1 MGNQTIPQ
9 TFKNPT
15 PMAEPIILDANITP
29 LKKQLK
35 DATQELQIA
44 RQRFGDLST
53 EAVEAAK
60 KVAGIRDSIAAAN
73 EQAALFDPGK
83 RFQALTS
90 AASLAAGA
98 VGAVQGAMGLFG
110 AESEDVQKA
119 LLKVQSAMALSQ
131 GLSQL
136 ADLSKVT
143 EELQSS
149 FKGLIGTTAQK
160 TAATASD
167 TAAVAANAVANKGQ
181 AAATNASTLASRAAA
196 ISLKVLRG
204 ALIGLGI
211 PALILGLVALVQN
224 FDKIK
229 SVVLNFIPGLGQLAD
244 FFGNLVT
251 KVTDFVGATSQANR
265 ELEKLAKTT
274 SRSNEDITARIN
286 LLTAQ
291 GGKEKEIFELKKKQ
305 SENELNVLRATLK
318 TKGALTDE
326 EEKQFRDLKNNQ
338 LVEQAAYDKKVAD
351 DLKAANEKQAS
362 EAKSAADKAKA
373 NQEQVNAKKLEA
385 QKILSDAQ
393 NSLLTE
399 REQQA
404 AAIEATFQEQSKKLK
419 EAGIKDDGTLE
430 EVRRKAL
437 AEIDKKFN
445 DEKAEKDKAF
455 QERLNEI
462 LTESRLA
469 AIKDENERARAELLV
484 QQEQKLADL
493 ATDTTLEADQKLAL
507 QKQLEIRNKQELDAL
522 EMTFAEEEAMRNL
535 AELDEEMKQ
544 ADASF
549 AIQRNLLDQKDAL
562 LKEQLEM
569 GILTEK
575 EFTQAVKENSDA
587 RVKIDQAEVA
597 AKLENAGKIAGLL
610 SGLSNL
616 IGKETAAGKG
626 FAVASATI
634 DTYLSA
640 QKAYQSMVGIPV
652 AGPALAAVAAGVAIA
667 GGIKNVRE
675 IVRTKVPGGGGGVSA
690 PNIAASAP
698 SVTSAVPTLGTS
710 PVTALGTMMQNQPP
724 LRAFVVES
732 EVTNSQK
739 RVADIERRAGF

>member
-1 MGNQTIPQ
+1 
-9 TFKNPT
+9 
-15 PMAEPIILDANITP
+15 MAEPIILDANITP

-143 EELQSS
+143 EELKSS
-149 FKGLIGTTAQK
+149 FKGLVGTTAQK

-167 TAAVAANAVANKGQ
+167 TAAVAANS
-181 AAATNASTLASRAAA
+181 AATRGQSIATLASSAATKA
-196 ISLKVLRG
+196 ATISLKVMRG

-229 SVVLNFIPGLGQLAD
+229 TFVLNLLPGLGQLAS

-318 TKGALTDE
+318 TKGTLTDE

-338 LVEQAAYDKKVAD
+338 LVEQAAYDKKVDD
-351 DLKAANEKQAS
+351 DLKAANEKQEQ

-373 NQEQVNAKKLEA
+373 NQEKVNAKKLEA
-385 QKILSDAQ
+385 QKILADAQ

-399 REQQA
+399 REQEA

-430 EVRRKAL
+430 EVRRKGL

-469 AIKDENERARAELLV
+469 GIKDENERARAELLV

-522 EMTFAEEEAMRNL
+522 EMTFAEEAAIKELEM
-535 AELDEEMKQ
+535 LDEQMAKDQANFDGQKILLDEKQ
-544 ADASF
+544 
-549 AIQRNLLDQKDAL
+549 NLLDEFYKAGRISDDKYTA
-562 LKEQLEM
+562 E
-569 GILTEK
+569 TE
-575 EFTQAVKENSDA
+575 ANSKA
-587 RVKIDQAEVA
+587 RIEID
-597 AKLENAGKIAGLL
+597 KLEQQAKFQNAQIAAQLLGTVSDIVGK
-610 SGLSNL
+610 N
-616 IGKETAAGKG
+616 TAAGK
-626 FAVASATI
+626 ATAIAATTI
-634 DTYLSA
+634 DTYLGA
-640 QKAYQSMVGIPV
+640 QKAYASQLIP
-652 AGPALAAVAAGVAIA
+652 GDPSSPIRAAIAAAIAVA
-667 GGIKNVRE
+667 GGIKNVRA
-675 IVRTKVPGGGGGVSA
+675 IARTPIPGGGGG
-690 PNIAASAP
+690 ASAP
-698 SVTSAVPTLGTS
+698 SISAAAPAVTSAVPTIGTS

>member
-1 MGNQTIPQ
+1 
-9 TFKNPT
+9 
-15 PMAEPIILDANITP
+15 MAEPIILDANITP

-53 EAVEAAK
+53 EAVAAAK

-110 AESEDVQKA
+110 AESEETQKA

-143 EELQSS
+143 EELKSS
-149 FKGLIGTTAQK
+149 FKGLTTTTAQK
-160 TAATASD
+160 VAATGAD
-167 TAAVAANAVANKGQ
+167 TAAVVTNTLATRAQAVATG
-181 AAATNASTLASRAAA
+181 LASGAT
-196 ISLKVLRG
+196 KVATTTMKIFRG
-204 ALIGLGI
+204 VLASVFSPMGLIIGAIGLI
-211 PALILGLVALVQN
+211 VTNFETLKKFVLG
-224 FDKIK
+224 
-229 SVVLNFIPGLGQLAD
+229 FIPQLGQLAD

-251 KVTDFVGATSQANR
+251 KVTDFVGVTSQANR

-318 TKGALTDE
+318 TKGTLTDE
-326 EEKQFRDLKNNQ
+326 EAKQFRDLKNNQ
-338 LVEQAAYDKKVAD
+338 LVEQATYDKKQAD
-351 DLKAANEKQAS
+351 ELKAANEKQEQ
-362 EAKSAADKAKA
+362 EAKSAADKARA

-385 QKILSDAQ
+385 QKILADAQ

-437 AEIDKKFN
+437 ADIDKKFN

-522 EMTFAEEEAMRNL
+522 DQTFAEEAAVKELEDLDKEIAK
-535 AELDEEMKQ
+535 AELSLQMEKD
-544 ADASF
+544 
-549 AIQRNLLDQKDAL
+549 LLDEKEAL
-562 LKEQLEM
+562 LKDQFARKVIDEEKYNQQVAGLTDARIQLGKKEQAAKEQILE
-569 GILTEK
+569 
-575 EFTQAVKENSDA
+575 AVKQSLA
-587 RVKIDQAEVA
+587 IA
-597 AKLENAGKIAGLL
+597 ADVIGKDTKAGKALG
-610 SGLSNL
+610 
-616 IGKETAAGKG
+616 
-626 FAVASATI
+626 VASATI
-634 DTYLSA
+634 NTFQGISA
-640 QKAYQSMVGIPV
+640 GVKLGFPMAIP
-652 AGPALAAVAAGVAIA
+652 AVAAAAATGFAAV
-667 GGIKNVRE
+667 KNILAV
-675 IVRTKVPGGGGGVSA
+675 KVPGGGGG
-690 PNIAASAP
+690 PSAP
-698 SVTSAVPTLGTS
+698 SVNMSAPSTMPAVPTIGTS

>member
-1 MGNQTIPQ
+1 
-9 TFKNPT
+9 
-15 PMAEPIILDANITP
+15 MAEPIILDANITP

-160 TAATASD
+160 TAATTAD
-167 TAAVAANAVANKGQ
+167 TAGVVANTAANKSQSIATLATS
-181 AAATNASTLASRAAA
+181 AATKAAT
-196 ISLKVLRG
+196 ISLKVMRG
-204 ALIGLGI
+204 ALISLGI
-211 PALILGLVALVQN
+211 PALVLGLVSLVQN
-224 FDKIK
+224 FGAIK
-229 SVVLNFIPGLGQLAD
+229 TAVLNVLPGLKAFSDTIGGLVQGVTD
-244 FFGNLVT
+244 FFGI
-251 KVTDFVGATSQANR
+251 TSKANR
-265 ELEKLAKTT
+265 ELEALTKGTAARNESIEFQIKL
-274 SRSNEDITARIN
+274 
-286 LLTAQ
+286 LGAQ
-291 GGKEKEIFELKKKQ
+291 GNKEKEIYELKRKQNKQELTDLFLADALEKK
-305 SENELNVLRATLK
+305 
-318 TKGALTDE
+318 TDE
-326 EEKQFRDLKNNQ
+326 EREKRKKEILNNIT
-338 LVEQAAYDKKVAD
+338 LDTAAFNKKQAD
-351 DLKAANEKQAS
+351 DEKAAAEKQAA
-362 EAKSAADKAKA
+362 EAKTRAEKAKA
-373 NQEQVNAKKLEA
+373 EQEKVNAEKLEA
-385 QKILSDAQ
+385 
-393 NSLLTE
+393 E
-399 REQQA
+399 
-404 AAIEATFQEQSKKLK
+404 KKL
-419 EAGIKDDGTLE
+419 LE
-430 EVRRKAL
+430 EQKAL
-437 AEIDKKFN
+437 AEKTA
-445 DEKAEKDKAF
+445 AEDTEF
-455 QERLNEI
+455 QKRLNDI
-462 LTESRLA
+462 LVETRLA
-469 AIKDENERARAELLV
+469 AIKDENDRARAELLAR
-484 QQEQKLADL
+484 QEQELSDL
-493 ATDTTLEADQKLAL
+493 SVDTKVRADQKLAI

-522 EMTFAEEEAMRNL
+522 EMTFAEEAAMRDL
-535 AELDEEMKQ
+535 EALDAEMRQ

-562 LKEQLEM
+562 LKEQLAM
-569 GILTEK
+569 NIITEK
-575 EFTQAVKENSDA
+575 QFTEAVRANSDA
-587 RVKIDQAEVA
+587 RIKIDQAEVS
-597 AKLENAGKIAGLL
+597 AKLQNASQIAGLL

-675 IVRTKVPGGGGGVSA
+675 IVRTKVPGGGGNVSA
-690 PNIAASAP
+690 PNISASAP
-698 SVTSAVPTLGTS
+698 AVTSAVPQIGTS

-724 LRAFVVES
+724 LRAYVVES
-732 EVTNSQK
+732 EVTGTQR

>member
-1 MGNQTIPQ
+1 
-9 TFKNPT
+9 
-15 PMAEPIILDANITP
+15 MAEPIILDANITP
-29 LKKQLK
+29 LKKQLR

-44 RQRFGDLST
+44 RQRFGDLSA

-143 EELQSS
+143 EELKSS
-149 FKGLIGTTAQK
+149 FKGLVGTTAQK

-167 TAAVAANAVANKGQ
+167 TAAVAANS
-181 AAATNASTLASRAAA
+181 AATRGQSIATLASSAATKA
-196 ISLKVLRG
+196 ATISLKVMRG

-251 KVTDFVGATSQANR
+251 KVTDFVGITSQANR

-318 TKGALTDE
+318 TKGALTE
-326 EEKQFRDLKNNQ
+326 EEQKQFRDLKNNQ
-338 LVEQAAYDKKVAD
+338 LVEQAAFDKKQAD
-351 DLKAANEKQAS
+351 DLKAANEKQEQ
-362 EAKSAADKAKA
+362 EAKSAADKARA
-373 NQEQVNAKKLEA
+373 NQEKVNAKKLEA
-385 QKILSDAQ
+385 QKILADAQ

-399 REQQA
+399 REQEA

-430 EVRRKAL
+430 EVRRKGL

-535 AELDEEMKQ
+535 AELDEEIKQ

-562 LKEQLEM
+562 LKEQLER

-575 EFTQAVKENSDA
+575 AFTQAVKENSDA
-587 RVKIDQAEVA
+587 RVKIDEAEVA